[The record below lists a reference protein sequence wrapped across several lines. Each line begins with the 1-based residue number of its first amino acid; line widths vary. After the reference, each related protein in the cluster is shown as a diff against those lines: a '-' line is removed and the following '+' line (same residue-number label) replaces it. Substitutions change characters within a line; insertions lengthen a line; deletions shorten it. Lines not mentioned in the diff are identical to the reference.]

1 MDEVVKS
8 AERPTV
14 GPRVSRRDR
23 AAATRRRILA
33 AAEAEFVA
41 KTYHAALMSAIAKRA
56 GVSVQMIYFSFG
68 TKAKLLGAIIENAV
82 LGEEAPVEPLKS
94 DWYERVK
101 QASTAAEAIRRFIIG
116 SGSIFERASAV
127 ALVGAAGRA
136 TDPELDRISR
146 AGDELRAANYRSVIE
161 LAATLGPLK
170 AGLDIQTATDILVAV
185 FSPALYM
192 EFISDRGWSHE
203 QTMQWLAHTLPGL
216 ICADSRADRETQ

>member
-1 MDEVVKS
+1 MNEVVKS
-8 AERPTV
+8 PEQPAV
-14 GPRVSRRDR
+14 GPKISRRNR

-41 KTYHAALMSAIAKRA
+41 KTYHAALMTDIAKRA

-94 DWYERVK
+94 DWFERVK
-101 QASTAAEAIRRFIIG
+101 QAPTAAEAIRRFIIG
-116 SGSIFERASAV
+116 SGRIFERASAV

-146 AGDELRAANYRSVIE
+146 AGDELRAANYLTAVE
-161 LAATLGPLK
+161 VAATKGPLK
-170 AGLDIQTATDILVAV
+170 LGLDVQTATDILVAV

-192 EFISDRGWSHE
+192 EFINDRGWSHE
-203 QTMQWLAHTLPGL
+203 QTMQWLAETIPGL
-216 ICADSRADRETQ
+216 ICAE

>member
-1 MDEVVKS
+1 MNEVVKS
-8 AERPTV
+8 PEQPAA
-14 GPRVSRRDR
+14 GPKISRRNR

-41 KTYHAALMSAIAKRA
+41 KTYHAALMTDIAKRA

-94 DWYERVK
+94 DWFERVK
-101 QASTAAEAIRRFIIG
+101 HAPTAAEAIRRFIIG
-116 SGSIFERASAV
+116 SGRIFERASAV

-146 AGDELRAANYRSVIE
+146 AGDELRAANYRSAVE
-161 LAATLGPLK
+161 LAATKGPLQPN
-170 AGLDIQTATDILVAV
+170 LDLQTATDILVAI

-192 EFISDRGWSHE
+192 EFINDRGWSHE
-203 QTMQWLAHTLPGL
+203 RTMQWLDDTIPGL
-216 ICADSRADRETQ
+216 ICAD

>member
-1 MDEVVKS
+1 MDEPVKR
-8 AERPTV
+8 ADQPAAGTKI
-14 GPRVSRRDR
+14 SRRDR

-41 KTYHAALMSAIAKRA
+41 KTYHAALMSDIAKRA

-94 DWYERVK
+94 DWYEGVK
-101 QASTAAEAIRRFIIG
+101 QAPTAAEAIRRFIIG
-116 SGSIFERASAV
+116 SGRIFQRASAV

-161 LAATLGPLK
+161 LAASKGPLQP
-170 AGLDIQTATDILVAV
+170 GLDVQTATDILVAV

-192 EFISDRGWSHE
+192 EFINDRGWSHA
-203 QTMQWLAHTLPGL
+203 QTMLWLASALPGL
-216 ICADSRADRETQ
+216 ICADQVGS

>member
-1 MDEVVKS
+1 MDEVVKRP
-8 AERPTV
+8 ERPAA
-14 GPRVSRRDR
+14 GPKVSRRDR

-41 KTYHAALMSAIAKRA
+41 KTYHAALMSDIAKRA

-82 LGEEAPVEPLKS
+82 LGDEAPVEPLKS

-101 QASTAAEAIRRFIIG
+101 QAPTAAEAIRRFIIG
-116 SGSIFERASAV
+116 SGRIFQRASAV

-161 LAATLGPLK
+161 LAAALGPLK
-170 AGLDIQTATDILVAV
+170 PGLDIQKATDVLVAV

-192 EFISDRGWSHE
+192 EFINDRGWSHE
-203 QTMQWLAHTLPGL
+203 QTMQWLADTVPGL
-216 ICADSRADRETQ
+216 ICAD

>member
-8 AERPTV
+8 PKRPTA
-14 GPRVSRRDR
+14 GPKVSRRER

-33 AAEAEFVA
+33 AAEAEFVT
-41 KTYHAALMSAIAKRA
+41 KTYHAALMSDIAKRA

-101 QASTAAEAIRRFIIG
+101 QASTAVEAIRWFIIG
-116 SGSIFERASAV
+116 SGRIFERASAV
-127 ALVGAAGRA
+127 AMVGAAGRA

-161 LAATLGPLK
+161 LAATLGPLQP
-170 AGLDIQTATDILVAV
+170 GLDIQTASDVLVAV

-192 EFISDRGWSHE
+192 EFINDCGWSHE
-203 QTMQWLAHTLPGL
+203 QTMQWLADTVPGL
-216 ICADSRADRETQ
+216 ICAGEAPQERN

>member
-1 MDEVVKS
+1 MNEVVKS
-8 AERPTV
+8 PEQPAA
-14 GPRVSRRDR
+14 GPKISRRDR

-41 KTYHAALMSAIAKRA
+41 KTYHAALMTDIAKRA

-94 DWYERVK
+94 DWFERVK
-101 QASTAAEAIRRFIIG
+101 QATTAAEAIRRFIIG
-116 SGSIFERASAV
+116 SGRIFERASAV

-146 AGDELRAANYRSVIE
+146 AGDELRAANYLSAVE
-161 LAATLGPLK
+161 VAATKGPLK
-170 AGLDIQTATDILVAV
+170 LGLDVQTATDILVAV

-192 EFISDRGWSHE
+192 EFINDRGWSHE
-203 QTMQWLAHTLPGL
+203 QTMQWLAETVPGI
-216 ICADSRADRETQ
+216 ICAD

>member
-8 AERPTV
+8 PERPTA
-14 GPRVSRRDR
+14 GPKVSRRDR

-41 KTYHAALMSAIAKRA
+41 KTYHAALMSDIAKRA

-82 LGEEAPVEPLKS
+82 LGDEAPVEPLKS

-101 QASTAAEAIRRFIIG
+101 QAPTAAEAIRRFIIG
-116 SGSIFERASAV
+116 SGRIFQRASAV

-161 LAATLGPLK
+161 LAAALGPLK
-170 AGLDIQTATDILVAV
+170 PALDIQKATDVLVAV

-192 EFISDRGWSHE
+192 EFINDRGWSHE
-203 QTMQWLAHTLPGL
+203 QTMQWLADTVPGL
-216 ICADSRADRETQ
+216 ICAD

>member
-1 MDEVVKS
+1 MDDVVKS
-8 AERPTV
+8 PERPV
-14 GPRVSRRDR
+14 AGSKISRRDR

-33 AAEAEFVA
+33 AAEKEFVT
-41 KTYHAALMSAIAKRA
+41 KTYHAALMSDIAKRA

-82 LGEEAPVEPLKS
+82 LGEESPVEPLKS

-101 QASTAAEAIRRFIIG
+101 QAPSAAEAIRRFIIG
-116 SGSIFERASAV
+116 SARIFERASAV

-146 AGDELRAANYRSVIE
+146 AGYELRAANYRSAVE
-161 LAATLGPLK
+161 LAASKGPLK
-170 AGLDIQTATDILVAV
+170 PGLDIQTATDILVAL

-192 EFISDRGWSHE
+192 EFINDRGWSHE
-203 QTMQWLAHTLPGL
+203 QTMQWLVDTIPGL
-216 ICADSRADRETQ
+216 ICAD